1 MRSFGVCSVVPLR
14 SKGILE
20 TQIAL
25 PDYKQTYDDQKRYE
39 RYKGADF
46 GVRSKSRCIVHPILF
61 VEKDLGVDVGC
72 FIQIH

>member
-1 MRSFGVCSVVPLR
+1 MVPLR